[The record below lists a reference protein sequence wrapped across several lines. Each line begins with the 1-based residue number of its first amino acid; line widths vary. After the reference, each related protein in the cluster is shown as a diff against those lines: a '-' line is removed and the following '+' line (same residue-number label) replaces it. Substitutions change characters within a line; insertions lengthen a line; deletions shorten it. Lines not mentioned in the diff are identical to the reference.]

1 MLNRKTAS
9 TRRQRGLS
17 LIGLLIFGIIAVMLV
32 VLGMRVMPS
41 ALEYFAIKRAVNTIA
56 ASGATSAVDVQRAYD
71 RQAAIDDLTSVSGRD
86 LVVERTDTGVS
97 IGFRYEKRVPLFGP
111 ASLLIEYEGQS
122 AAK

>member
-1 MLNRKTAS
+1 MMNRKTAS
-9 TRRQRGLS
+9 ARRQRGLS

-41 ALEYFAIKRAVNTIA
+41 ALEYFAIKRALNTIA
-56 ASGATSAVDVQRAYD
+56 SSGASTPADIQRAFE
-71 RQAAIDDLTSVSGRD
+71 RQAAIDDFTSISGRD
-86 LVVERTDTGVS
+86 LVIERTDAGVT

-111 ASLLIEYEGQS
+111 ASLLIEYEGKS